1 MIKVVEAIKPPTPQ
15 SYPCLMVSSYDTV
28 VLFRASKCGT
38 VLMVGGHE
46 KRSVGEY
53 RTDWIMDV
61 FKPYTGSLTLSNQ
74 E

>member
-1 MIKVVEAIKPPTPQ
+1 MIKVVEAIKPKTELE
-15 SYPCLMVSSYDTV
+15 YPCLMVGSHGTV
-28 VLFRASKCGT
+28 VLFRANKCGT
-38 VLMVGGHE
+38 AVVTGGNS
-46 KRSVGEY
+46 KRNVGEY